1 MKALVALL
9 ISLLAIPAFAGA
21 ASWNI
26 DSDHS
31 HAQFKVQHMVI
42 ANVRGNFPEVTGGGV
57 IDEKDI
63 TKSTVHVSIAAA
75 SLDTNVEKRDTHLKS
90 PDFFDVEKYPTL
102 TFKSKKIEKNGNGE
116 LKVRGD
122 LTIRGITKEIDL
134 LVSGPTQSIKDP
146 WGNNRKGAQA
156 SAQINRKDFGMTWNK
171 SLDAGGLV
179 VGDEVDISIE
189 VELIEQKG

>member
-1 MKALVALL
+1 MKTLVALL
-9 ISLLAIPAFAGA
+9 ISLLTLPAFAGA
-21 ASWNI
+21 ASWTI

-31 HAQFKVQHMVI
+31 NAQFKVPHMVI
-42 ANVRGNFPEVTGGGV
+42 ASVRGNFPEVTGVVV

-63 TKSTVHVSIAAA
+63 TKSTVNVSIAAA
-75 SLDTNVEKRDTHLKS
+75 SLDTNVEKRDNHLKS
-90 PDFFDVEKYPTL
+90 ADFFNVEKYPAL
-102 TFKSKKIEKNGNGE
+102 TFKSKKVEKNGNNE

-122 LTIRGITKEIDL
+122 LTIRGITKEVDL

-146 WGNNRKGAQA
+146 WGNTRKGAQA
-156 SAQINRKDFGMTWNK
+156 SAKINRKDFGMTWNK
-171 SLDAGGLV
+171 SLDTGGLV